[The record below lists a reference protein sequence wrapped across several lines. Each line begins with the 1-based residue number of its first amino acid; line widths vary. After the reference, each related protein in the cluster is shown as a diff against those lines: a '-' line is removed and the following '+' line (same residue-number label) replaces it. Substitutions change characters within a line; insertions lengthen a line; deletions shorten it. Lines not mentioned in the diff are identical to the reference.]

1 MANNNF
7 FLGNSDPLLGGNNQ
21 VYHTE
26 TEQQL
31 AILKEQERRL
41 MAQLQNNGYQQP
53 IQPTQSQSP
62 IWDEIDKEFDSLT
75 SMQQRALA
83 ENDDYKD
90 AYAHVQEILNREFL
104 KIMRPIVENSPEGK
118 NALNRQLS
126 VIKKEKKFIVEDTER
141 KLRAFEEWQAEQAR
155 LKRQNQNQQ

>member
-21 VYHTE
+21 YFHTD

-31 AILKEQERRL
+31 AMLKEQERRL
-41 MAQLQNNGYQQP
+41 MAQLQNNGSQQP
-53 IQPTQSQSP
+53 VQQQQSQSP

-90 AYAHVQEILNREFL
+90 AYTHVQEILNREFL
-104 KIMRPIVENSPEGK
+104 KIMRPIVESTPDGH

-141 KLRAFEEWQAEQAR
+141 KLREFEEWQAEQAR
-155 LKRQNQNQQ
+155 LKRQNQQQ